1 MFRKLH
7 TQMTLFFTLVIS
19 FSILLLVSLC
29 LFISESSLK
38 ENASASFLKELNTMI
53 IHLQSQSAIS
63 LQWQTQLQADSH
75 FLIYFY
81 DNGKPL
87 YTQRFFSDDALD
99 ARMEEVRLYAEEVR
113 HLRLDHASS
122 SLLPVH
128 CEFSYSDGSGDYYAS
143 VGTIPKNGGTLG
155 FTLLFPLTT
164 LSEQII
170 TQRLQFVSLSVAA
183 IAFLFVFCRYFT
195 GRMLLPAE
203 ESHRKQIDFVSAASH
218 ELRAPLAVILS
229 GTEAL
234 TKVSSKEEHAH
245 FLALIQQELLRMQ
258 HLVSDLL
265 LLARSDAN
273 RLPMHRQVFQPDLLL
288 LDVYEQF
295 SPLAHKKGLFLQL
308 DLPKEQPPSCLCD
321 PERLTQLFTILLD
334 NALSYTPSGG
344 SVTLSLSVSDI
355 PARSLF
361 LRKELCFCVSDTGP
375 GIPDDCKERIFE
387 RFYRADTAHSDKQHF
402 GLGLCLAKEIAD
414 AHHGKLRVSDS
425 PSRGACFSFRL
436 YV

>member
-1 MFRKLH
+1 MPRRFG
-7 TQMTLFFTLVIS
+7 
-19 FSILLLVSLC
+19 
-29 LFISESSLK
+29 
-38 ENASASFLKELNTMI
+38 
-53 IHLQSQSAIS
+53 
-63 LQWQTQLQADSH
+63 
-75 FLIYFY
+75 IYGST
-81 DNGKPL
+81 N
-87 YTQRFFSDDALD
+87 
-99 ARMEEVRLYAEEVR
+99 
-113 HLRLDHASS
+113 ASS

-170 TQRLQFVSLSVAA
+170 RQRLLFVSLSVAA

-273 RLPMHRQVFQPDLLL
+273 RLPMHRQVFQRTCS
-288 LDVYEQF
+288 Y
-295 SPLAHKKGLFLQL
+295 
-308 DLPKEQPPSCLCD
+308 
-321 PERLTQLFTILLD
+321 LTST
-334 NALSYTPSGG
+334 S
-344 SVTLSLSVSDI
+344 
-355 PARSLF
+355 
-361 LRKELCFCVSDTGP
+361 
-375 GIPDDCKERIFE
+375 
-387 RFYRADTAHSDKQHF
+387 
-402 GLGLCLAKEIAD
+402 
-414 AHHGKLRVSDS
+414 
-425 PSRGACFSFRL
+425 SFRRL
-436 YV
+436 HTKKVCFFPA

>member
-1 MFRKLH
+1 
-7 TQMTLFFTLVIS
+7 
-19 FSILLLVSLC
+19 
-29 LFISESSLK
+29 
-38 ENASASFLKELNTMI
+38 
-53 IHLQSQSAIS
+53 
-63 LQWQTQLQADSH
+63 
-75 FLIYFY
+75 
-81 DNGKPL
+81 
-87 YTQRFFSDDALD
+87 
-99 ARMEEVRLYAEEVR
+99 MEEVRLYAEEVR

-128 CEFSYSDGSGDYYAS
+128 CEFSYSDSSGDYYAS

-170 TQRLQFVSLSVAA
+170 RQRLLFVSLSVAA

-245 FLALIQQELLRMQ
+245 FLALIQQEILRMQ

-265 LLARSDAN
+265 FLARSDAN

-308 DLPKEQPPSCLCD
+308 DLPKEQPP
-321 PERLTQLFTILLD
+321 FV
-334 NALSYTPSGG
+334 
-344 SVTLSLSVSDI
+344 SV
-355 PARSLF
+355 
-361 LRKELCFCVSDTGP
+361 
-375 GIPDDCKERIFE
+375 
-387 RFYRADTAHSDKQHF
+387 
-402 GLGLCLAKEIAD
+402 
-414 AHHGKLRVSDS
+414 
-425 PSRGACFSFRL
+425 
-436 YV
+436 